1 MATLNFDPADG
12 AAAQASRPTG
22 RVRPSEG
29 PSLCLLARLLI
40 WCTRN
45 AR

>member
-1 MATLNFDPADG
+1 MATLNFETAD
-12 AAAQASRPTG
+12 QTVASTPI
-22 RVRPSEG
+22 RVRATRSDVPG
-29 PSLCLLARLLI
+29 FCLLARLLI